1 MPHVILEEENICPNK
16 RAPKIFRGVSF
27 APSGRISNSFE
38 IVNIYNLDSK
48 ILNVVTNLYFLI

>member
-1 MPHVILEEENICPNK
+1 MMPHVILEEENICPNK

-38 IVNIYNLDSK
+38 IVIYYLNK
-48 ILNVVTNLYFLI
+48 IFTT